1 MTLRQRLL
9 LWYTGVLAVAGV
21 ALVLTLYFLTA
32 HQLRR
37 EIDRFLLDQCEEWR
51 ESCREMVAD
60 IPSLERRIR
69 YELGTRRYFPTI
81 FRLYDVEDKRDL
93 LFVGNVAWRDAF
105 PTESEFLDPGLVRV
119 YSTQTV
125 GGHGHSLRLLSMRLG
140 SDRYARLVLQG
151 GVYTRRLEMRLGGL
165 RLFLG
170 ISVVSVIGLALLGG
184 NFLAS
189 RSLRP
194 IEEIASELEKIESEN
209 LAYRLAVSP
218 TRDEVARVRLA
229 INRMLDRLE
238 GSFRRIRGFTADA
251 AHELRTPLAAL
262 QCRLEVALNKAR
274 SSAEYRETVADAL
287 SETGALG
294 RTVNDLL
301 LLARMDAQA
310 DSLPMEAVPVKQL
323 LAELEEV
330 FSVAAREKGLS
341 LSVECAEECL
351 VLGNRDLLR
360 RLLGNLID
368 NGLLYTPSG
377 GTVTVQATSD
387 GKEGVI
393 CVTDTGVGI
402 PGELQEKI
410 FERFVRADDSRSR
423 EAGGTGLGLSICR
436 SIANLHRG
444 MITVRSKLGQ
454 GSTFEVR
461 LPAA

>member
-21 ALVLTLYFLTA
+21 ALVLTLYLLTA

-37 EIDRFLLDQCEEWR
+37 EIDKFLLDQCETWANSGR
-51 ESCREMVAD
+51 EKAD
-60 IPSLERRIR
+60 DMPALERDIR
-69 YELGTRRYFPTI
+69 YELGVRRYFPSM
-81 FRLYDVEDKRDL
+81 FRLYDAERNRDV
-93 LFVGNVAWRDAF
+93 LFVGPPSWRAVF
-105 PTESEFLDPGLVRV
+105 PKASEFLDPGRAKVF
-119 YSTQTV
+119 STQTV
-125 GGHGHSLRLLSMRLG
+125 GRHGRSLRLLTMRLG
-140 SDRYARLVLQG
+140 SDDRPDLVLQG
-151 GVYTRRLEMRLGGL
+151 GIYMRRLEIRLSRL
-165 RLFLG
+165 RIFLG

-184 NFLAS
+184 GFLAS

-209 LAYRLAVSP
+209 LAYRLAASP
-218 TRDEVARVRLA
+218 TRDEVARVRSA

-238 GSFRRIRGFTADA
+238 GSFQRIRGFTADA

-341 LSVECAEECL
+341 LAVECAEECL

-461 LPAA
+461 LPTA